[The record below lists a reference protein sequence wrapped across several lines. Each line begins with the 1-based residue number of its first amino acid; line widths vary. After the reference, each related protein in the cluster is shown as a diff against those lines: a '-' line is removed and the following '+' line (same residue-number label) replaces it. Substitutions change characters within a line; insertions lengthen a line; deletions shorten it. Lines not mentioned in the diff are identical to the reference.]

1 MDHPDFNKWL
11 VDDLKI
17 YLLQHDIVL
26 EKGSGK
32 NGRVLKAD
40 LVKKASKAYKSESK
54 LFKISPKKS
63 PVKIT
68 KISPKKSPVKSVKN
82 EFPVQLNDVLPNII
96 GNMNINA
103 VRSLNKNF
111 NAQYPVKRLVYDYI
125 VSTFNHVHFGEE
137 DDDDEN
143 VSDYF
148 SNLEEFKIYEQ
159 QQIDA
164 LDDKMIDYLFY
175 LMYLMKN
182 KAVYTMDKEGSSP
195 YLCNGFFLYKSKLL
209 LMFGDEL
216 LLNNH
221 SKGLFKPETKNAS
234 KEKVIIY
241 DFINKHFDDYD
252 YQRMVG
258 YYFEDNHL
266 KTPTLKQMMIEQKKT
281 LTKSDDDMIDFLMYT
296 INLINKHKMV
306 NHMEAVFN
314 GFDITGFLFM
324 NETIVFFNER

>member
-54 LFKISPKKS
+54 LFKKS

-68 KISPKKSPVKSVKN
+68 KKSPVKS
-82 EFPVQLNDVLPNII
+82 EFPIELNDVLPNIL

-103 VRSLNKNF
+103 VRSLNKKF
-111 NAQYPVKRLVYDYI
+111 NAQYPVKCLVYDYI
-125 VSTFNHVHFGEE
+125 VSKFNQVHLGEDE
-137 DDDDEN
+137 DEN

-164 LDDKMIDYLFY
+164 LDDKMINYLFY

-209 LMFGDEL
+209 LMFSDEL

-221 SKGLFKPETKNAS
+221 SKGIFKPEIKNAS
-234 KEKVIIY
+234 KEKVNIY
-241 DFINKHFDDYD
+241 NFIDKHFDNYD
-252 YQRMVG
+252 YERMVD
-258 YYFEDNHL
+258 YYFQDNDL
-266 KTPTLKQMMIEQKKT
+266 KAPTLKQMMIEQKKT

-314 GFDITGFLFM
+314 GFEISGFLFL